1 LQEVSNLK
9 MVKSVQFAS
18 MHSKRE
24 LWVASAMAVIKSK
37 PMTEMVYFVVRI
49 EFMDKSMRNYYG
61 ESKFYN
67 SSYSLDSIH
76 QGCDFM

>member
-1 LQEVSNLK
+1 
-9 MVKSVQFAS
+9 M
-18 MHSKRE
+18 
-24 LWVASAMAVIKSK
+24 ASAMAVIKSK